1 MTPQSLQGAL
11 FGSGGWC
18 QAESMPMEYW
28 QMVWEVRQSTTFCGY
43 APLACPASFT
53 MSAGNKTPLGGG
65 EPTHVVQSADPPP
78 AHPNSSK
85 VTVTGRKLDLRSRS
99 GQRPP

>member
-1 MTPQSLQGAL
+1 
-11 FGSGGWC
+11 
-18 QAESMPMEYW
+18 
-28 QMVWEVRQSTTFCGY
+28 MVWEVRQSTTFCGY